1 MKIILLG
8 YGKMGHEVEQI
19 ALQRGHEIIARIDN
33 SSELEKLKDSK
44 SEKLSDS
51 QIFRFSDSEDVV
63 AIEFSTPATAL
74 ENINLCF
81 DMNIPVVCGTTGW
94 YEHLDEVKA
103 RCEKEN
109 QALFYAPNFSIG
121 MNITFMLNQQLAKL
135 SEKYGYRLSLT
146 ETHHIHKLDK
156 PSGTAVKLAEDI
168 IDNNDNYKSWELSQ
182 CTINNEQLTMN
193 NEQLAINNVQLT
205 VDEVLPIEA
214 IREGNVFGI
223 HEVKAE
229 SDCDIIQLRHEAFSR
244 KGFATGAVI
253 AAEFLLGKKGI
264 FTMSDLFKI

>member
-1 MKIILLG
+1 
-8 YGKMGHEVEQI
+8 MGHEVEQV
-19 ALQRGHEIIARIDN
+19 ALQRGHKIIARIDN
-33 SSELEKLKDSK
+33 SSELENLKTLK
-44 SEKLSDS
+44 SEK
-51 QIFRFSDSEDVV
+51 RSDSEEVV

-74 ENINLCF
+74 NNIYRCF
-81 DMNIPVVCGTTGW
+81 DMNIPVVCGTTAW
-94 YEHLDEVKA
+94 YQHLDEVKS
-103 RCEKEN
+103 RCENEN

-121 MNITFMLNQQLAKL
+121 MNIMFMLNKQLAKL
-135 SEKYGYRLSLT
+135 SENYNYRLSLT

-168 IDNNDNYKSWELSQ
+168 IENNDNYKSWELNQ
-182 CTINNEQLTMN
+182 LTIDNLQLTSNNEQLT
-193 NEQLAINNVQLT
+193 ISK
-205 VDEVLPIEA
+205 VLPVEA
-214 IREGNVFGI
+214 IREGDVFGI

-264 FTMSDLFKI
+264 FTMENLLKI